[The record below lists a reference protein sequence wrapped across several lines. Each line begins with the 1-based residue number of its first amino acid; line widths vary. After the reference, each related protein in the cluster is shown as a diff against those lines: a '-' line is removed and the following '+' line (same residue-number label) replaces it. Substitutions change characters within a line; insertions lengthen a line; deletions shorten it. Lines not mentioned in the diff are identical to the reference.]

1 MTRSAQR
8 TTSDKPANELEILTK
23 IEAMIAYCYTSTNQF
38 PKAEKPGLAREL
50 RADSWELLR
59 LVVVCNKR
67 YHKKTTMQEVDA
79 LHEVLRRKIKISHV
93 LKFLPLRKYEHWAR
107 LNDEIGKMIGG
118 WIESQKALEQKAVEL
133 KKKKG

>member
-50 RADSWELLR
+50 RADSWELGASQ
-59 LVVVCNKR
+59 V
-67 YHKKTTMQEVDA
+67 
-79 LHEVLRRKIKISHV
+79 
-93 LKFLPLRKYEHWAR
+93 
-107 LNDEIGKMIGG
+107 GG
-118 WIESQKALEQKAVEL
+118 CVQQTVSQKNHYA
-133 KKKKG
+133 GS